1 MQFVDVK
8 TDIAFKIEGKT
19 DVAHKL
25 KALGVGLDII
35 EQTTGLSRDDIAGL
49 DAPPADDA
57 AR

>member
-25 KALGVGLDII
+25 KALGLGL
-35 EQTTGLSRDDIAGL
+35 TSSYK
-49 DAPPADDA
+49 PPA
-57 AR
+57 